1 MRSFL
6 KALDRGFDRL
16 IVGFAWMAG
25 ALMMFALVAVCV
37 DVIMRYFFNKPL
49 PWVLQISE
57 YILLYIPFLAAAY
70 VLREEGH
77 IRIDILLNRLGRR
90 TRDRVNA
97 VTSVLACAVLLVLA
111 YYGACIT
118 VNYYQ
123 RGVPTIKYLKIP
135 EFLVIAVI
143 PAGCFLF
150 SIQFLRRSRDHAKD
164 AGEGSSM
171 EAMRDSQ
178 EV

>member
-16 IVGFAWMAG
+16 IVAFSWIAG
-25 ALMMFALVAVCV
+25 GLMMVALVAVCS
-37 DVIMRYFFNKPL
+37 DVLMRYFFNKPL

-90 TRDRVNA
+90 TRKRVNA
-97 VTSVLACAVLLVLA
+97 VTSVLGCAVLLVLA
-111 YYGACIT
+111 YYGAYIT
-118 VNYYQ
+118 VDYCQ
-123 RGVPTIKYLKIP
+123 RGVPTIKYLKMP
-135 EFLVIAVI
+135 EFIVIAVI
-143 PAGCFLF
+143 PVGCFLF
-150 SIQFLRRSRDHAKD
+150 AIQFLRRARDHEKGEA
-164 AGEGSSM
+164 AGSKT
-171 EAMRDSQ
+171 EAM
-178 EV
+178 E

>member
-6 KALDRGFDRL
+6 KTLDRGFDRA
-16 IVGFAWMAG
+16 IVFCAWIAG
-25 ALMMFALVAVCV
+25 GLMMFALVAVCV
-37 DVIMRYFFNKPL
+37 DVLMRYFFNHPL

-70 VLREEGH
+70 VLREESH

-90 TRDRVNA
+90 TQNRVNT
-97 VTSVLACAVLLVLA
+97 VTSVLGGAVLLVLA
-111 YYGACIT
+111 YYGTYIT
-118 VNYYQ
+118 VDYYQ
-123 RGVPTIKYLKIP
+123 RSVPTIKYLKIP

-150 SIQFLRRSRDHAKD
+150 AVQFLRRAVEHVREAREDAKTKGT
-164 AGEGSSM
+164 AT
-171 EAMRDSQ
+171 SQ
-178 EV
+178 GV